1 MEFNQWRWSREYKTA
16 RKNCFTTTCETSWL
30 SFSYVWS
37 LIDENLIENFL
48 IASITIAQDGF
59 DNNEDLPSVNAFGV
73 DLNLDSEPKHK

>member
-1 MEFNQWRWSREYKTA
+1 
-16 RKNCFTTTCETSWL
+16 
-30 SFSYVWS
+30 

-59 DNNEDLPSVNAFGV
+59 DSNEDLPSVNAFGV